1 MGVLVPPDF
10 PLGILANDDERLVV
24 HALLDQLSDDWLV
37 IPDVGMGDS
46 YRDRQTDIVIAHHRD
61 GVAVIEVKGHRVSI
75 DQGVWKAHG
84 ATMTPQPLAQ
94 AKDNAY
100 TLRNRLRETHPSLF
114 RLEVA
119 WAVALPNTTTIQGR
133 LPMDIDRCQ
142 VLTCDRITDA
152 RDAIDR
158 LMSYRFAQPPGQ
170 VGIERLVQLLRPDVD
185 FSWDPEARTRLAR
198 ARLDAICNEHVGV
211 LARLDLNRR
220 VCATG
225 GAGSGKTRL
234 AVEWVRRALGRGERV
249 LLCCYNDPLG
259 GELGARL
266 EANDRL
272 EVGAFLRLA
281 LELQGMPELV
291 VPEDADRDWW
301 DQVALGHLH
310 RHWHEITQ
318 RFDTIVVDE
327 AQDFSPA
334 WLAQLHQL
342 LDPDGPR
349 RFLMVADEAQGVY
362 SRGFTLPSV
371 DDGWTRCELVT
382 NCRNTF
388 GIAQLLSARL
398 GGPAV
403 PEGAAPEVLGIDF
416 VEAHDLDTLSE
427 LVMEECDRLLDHQG
441 HAPARVLVATF
452 SSEVRDRLRSDHA
465 FVRWED
471 SDDRT
476 IICETVHRS
485 KGLEFDYVVLAAVNN
500 DMSDALLYVG
510 VSRAIAGLTVI
521 GPNALAERLGLD
533 AHR

>member
-10 PLGILANDDERLVV
+10 PLEMLANDEERLVV
-24 HALLDQLSDDWLV
+24 RALVDQLSDDWLV

-75 DQGVWKAHG
+75 DQGIWKAHG
-84 ATMTPQPLAQ
+84 SVMEPQPLTQ

-100 TLRNRLRETHPSLF
+100 TLRNRLRDTHPSLS
-114 RLEVA
+114 RLDVA
-119 WAVALPNTTTIQGR
+119 WAVALPNTTEIVGR
-133 LPMDIDRCQ
+133 LPMDIDRRQ
-142 VLTCDRITDA
+142 VLTCDRLEHA
-152 RDAIDR
+152 RDAIDE
-158 LMSYRFAQPPGQ
+158 LMSYRFSQSLGA
-170 VGIERLVQLLRPDVD
+170 VGIERLVTVIRPDVD
-185 FSWDPEARTRLAR
+185 FSWDPEARARLAR
-198 ARLDAICNEHVGV
+198 ARLDAICSEHVEV

-220 VCATG
+220 VCVTG

-234 AVEWVRRALGRGERV
+234 AVEWVRRALDRGERV

-259 GELGARL
+259 GELIARL
-266 EANDRL
+266 PSDERL

-281 LELQGMPELV
+281 FELEGMPHLD
-291 VPEDADRDWW
+291 VPDDADRDWW

-310 RHWHEITQ
+310 RHWHHVTA

-334 WLAQLHQL
+334 WLAQLQAL
-342 LDPDGPR
+342 LDPAGPR

-362 SRGFTLPSV
+362 SRGFVLPSV

-403 PEGAAPEVLGIDF
+403 PEGAVPEVLGIDV
-416 VEAHDLDTLSE
+416 VEAYGLDALSE
-427 LVMEECDRLLDHQG
+427 LVMEECDRLLEHEG

-452 SSEVRDRLRSDHA
+452 SSEVRDRLREDHA
-465 FVRWED
+465 FVRWEE

-510 VSRAIAGLTVI
+510 VSRAIAGLTII
-521 GPNALAERLGLD
+521 GPRALAQRLGLD
-533 AHR
+533 PG